1 MLHNSKQK
9 WTIKGIRSLKRTG
22 SKRPMVVEELTGIDT
37 YDHLV
42 NSFHVE
48 RSGSIPKHLDFLLL
62 LLTQENSQ
70 VQRQVHME
78 EVDRQLNRKTVV
90 RN

>member
-1 MLHNSKQK
+1 MEIQ
-9 WTIKGIRSLKRTG
+9 TIKGIHSLKRTG
-22 SKRPMVVEELTGIDT
+22 NKRLTVVKELTGIHT
-37 YDHLV
+37 YDHFV

-48 RSGSIPKHLDFLLL
+48 QSRSIPKHLDFLLL
-62 LLTQENSQ
+62 LPPQENSQ

-78 EVDRQLNRKTVV
+78 EVERQLNWKMVV

>member
-1 MLHNSKQK
+1 MEIQ
-9 WTIKGIRSLKRTG
+9 TIKGIHSLKRTG
-22 SKRPMVVEELTGIDT
+22 SKRLTVVKELTGIHT
-37 YDHLV
+37 YDHFV

-48 RSGSIPKHLDFLLL
+48 QSGSIPKLLL
-62 LLTQENSQ
+62 PPQENSQ

-78 EVDRQLNRKTVV
+78 EVERQFNRKTVV